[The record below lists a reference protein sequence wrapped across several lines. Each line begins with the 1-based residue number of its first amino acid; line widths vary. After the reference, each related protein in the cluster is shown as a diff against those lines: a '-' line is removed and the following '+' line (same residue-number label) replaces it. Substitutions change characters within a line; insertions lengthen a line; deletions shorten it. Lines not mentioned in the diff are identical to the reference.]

1 MVDTAEIESYGFWY
15 HELELADGVVTG
27 GEFPHS
33 IPATRALLKGIDLE
47 CTHVLDIGAMEGF
60 FSVLACR
67 RGASAVIATD
77 RFDFSDKVA
86 LVKRTLG
93 VDFEY
98 APGLGLH
105 QVGKFL
111 ERSWGRLPD
120 VALFSGVLYHM
131 FDPLAGLTRV
141 RGLVRLNGLVIVE
154 TVAAVSDTASLL
166 YNDTFWV
173 YGPGTYFVPTTAAL
187 GSMMSFVG
195 LAPIDCRYFV
205 FRKHDDLPL
214 CRIAVCCRAVDIP
227 VLSDHAP
234 EYAQGQNS
242 WYPDYAKF
250 DFGEFL
256 DLTEL
261 DSGVRSAVGYRAETG
276 FPTEVAPGENPLQSE
291 RFWGRPELQVDARS
305 ARLHLNDLY

>member
-1 MVDTAEIESYGFWY
+1 MVNKAEIESYGFWY
-15 HELELADGVVTG
+15 HELELANGVVTG
-27 GEFPHS
+27 GNFPHS
-33 IPATRALLKGIDLE
+33 IPATRALLEKIDLE
-47 CTHVLDIGAMEGF
+47 CMHVLDIGAMEGF

-105 QVGKFL
+105 QVGKLL

-120 VALFSGVLYHM
+120 VILFSGILYHM

-166 YNDTFWV
+166 YNDTLWM

-187 GSMMSFVG
+187 GSMLSFVG

-205 FRKHDDLPL
+205 FSKHDDLPL

-227 VLSDHAP
+227 VLSDHVP
-234 EYAQGQNS
+234 DYARGQYS
-242 WYPDYAKF
+242 WYQDYAKF
-250 DFGEFL
+250 DFCEFI
-256 DLTEL
+256 DLAKL
-261 DSGVRSAVGYRAETG
+261 DSDVRSAVGYRAETD
-276 FPTEVAPGENPLQSE
+276 FPTGIVDGKSPLQRE
-291 RFWGRPELQVDARS
+291 NFWGRPDLLVDEKS
-305 ARLHLNDLY
+305 ARLHLSDLY

>member
-1 MVDTAEIESYGFWY
+1 MVNKAEIESYGSWY
-15 HELELADGVVTG
+15 HELELANGVVTG
-27 GEFPHS
+27 GDFPHS
-33 IPATRALLKGIDLE
+33 IPATRALLEKIDLE
-47 CTHVLDIGAMEGF
+47 CMHVLDIGAMEGF

-77 RFDFSDKVA
+77 RFDFSDRVA

-105 QVGKFL
+105 QVGKLL

-120 VALFSGVLYHM
+120 VILFSGILYHM

-166 YNDTFWV
+166 YNDTLWM

-187 GSMMSFVG
+187 GSMLSFVG

-205 FRKHDDLPL
+205 FSKHDDLPL

-227 VLSDHAP
+227 VLSDHVP
-234 EYAQGQNS
+234 DYARGQYS
-242 WYPDYAKF
+242 WYQDYAKF
-250 DFGEFL
+250 DFCEFI
-256 DLTEL
+256 DLAKL
-261 DSGVRSAVGYRAETG
+261 DSDVRSAVGYRAETG
-276 FPTEVAPGENPLQSE
+276 FPTGIVDGKSPLQRE
-291 RFWGRPELQVDARS
+291 NFWGRPDLLVDEKS
-305 ARLHLNDLY
+305 ARLHLSDLY